1 MEKINYQR
9 EADRII
15 AALTEKGQRER
26 LLLHACCGPCAS
38 YVLEYLSAYFDITVL
53 RRCAGFAPPHRFAA
67 GWKLWTIR

>member
-9 EADRII
+9 ETDRIL

-38 YVLEYLSAYFDITVL
+38 YVLEYQSA
-53 RRCAGFAPPHRFAA
+53 
-67 GWKLWTIR
+67 